1 MSAQGKRGRNLWV
14 LVLWVDVWGGRKT
27 TDDFDLVHFQVV
39 YCGLMYVFTVGG
51 HVVFTCVYCFDS
63 FSFVQRYEHR
73 VRSGHHM
80 TSSVRCEPQAEAE
93 AVPKAFSFQG
103 GSNLE
108 VEHFTQ
114 LAVLGLQ
121 PCVEDRMWRAK
132 HRSSQ
137 ISGSRTTHQTAPR
150 KEQTP

>member
-1 MSAQGKRGRNLWV
+1 MPKAPCVRRTSVSAQGKRGRNLWV

-73 VRSGHHM
+73 VRGGHHM
-80 TSSVRCEPQAEAE
+80 TSSVRCEP
-93 AVPKAFSFQG
+93 
-103 GSNLE
+103 LE